1 MIFDLCH
8 HFWSILS
15 SPLKNLLAVQERNL
29 PDFWTFG
36 VIYLHLHHDRVSES
50 LWKPNKSK
58 VLNFL
63 HRNYTSVFFST
74 PKKYYFFRTTKKNP
88 KNIFDRKWKSENFL
102 KIENV
107 DQFVF
112 FLDPNFRFSENFRSF
127 FFGHFFYIYFF
138 WSRKKIFF
146 GWSWKKS
153 WFIVS
158 M

>member
-15 SPLKNLLAVQERNL
+15 SPPQRSASGPGGDL

-50 LWKPNKSK
+50 LWKPHKSK

-74 PKKYYFFRTTKKNP
+74 PKKYIFFRTTKKNP
-88 KNIFDRKWKSENFL
+88 KNIFYRKWKSENRKCWSICVFSWSKFSIFR
-102 KIENV
+102 KISEF
-107 DQFVF
+107 FVSDIF
-112 FLDPNFRFSENFRSF
+112 FT
-127 FFGHFFYIYFF
+127 YIFF
-138 WSRKKIFF
+138 WSRKKKLV
-146 GWSWKKS
+146 GVGKKS